1 MAILGSR
8 RSVNLTYS
16 MRWFCYVL
24 VCAFMFISTA
34 LFATQSFS
42 IDYSTFSEWE
52 RKSFKGHTAYALFQQ
67 EAASGIPYYLL
78 NAKSEKSASA
88 VMMEQDIDIG
98 VMPWMSWHW
107 KVAQFPQVVNEKSK
121 QGDDFAIRISVVIQP
136 GFTVM
141 SSQTIVYVWSQ
152 QSPVGASW
160 PNPYSPD
167 HFMMLAASS
176 GTERDTWQ
184 FAQRNVQEDFAR
196 IYGETYNTVNAV
208 AIMSDSDNSLSQ
220 TRATLSPIVFTTKRQ
235 EKPESEDMP

>member
-1 MAILGSR
+1 MAKPGFQHRIQLGR
-8 RSVNLTYS
+8 LT
-16 MRWFCYVL
+16 RWPRVGL
-24 VCAFMFISTA
+24 VFAFMLVSPT
-34 LFATQSFS
+34 LFAAQSFS
-42 IDYSTFSEWE
+42 IDYSTFSDWE
-52 RKSFKGHTAYALFQQ
+52 RKSFKGQTLYALFQQ
-67 EAASGIPYYLL
+67 EPDSGAPYYLL

-88 VMMEQDIDIG
+88 VMMEKDIDIG
-98 VMPWMSWHW
+98 VMPWMSWRW
-107 KVAQFPQVVNEKSK
+107 KVAQFPQVDNEKSK
-121 QGDDFAIRISVVIQP
+121 QGDDFAIRISVVVQP

-152 QSPVGASW
+152 QSPEGTSW

-176 GTERDTWQ
+176 GTVRDTWH

-220 TRATLSPIVFTTKRQ
+220 TRATLSPIVFSAERQ
-235 EKPESEDMP
+235 EEPE